1 VPCSTRSTAL
11 RRRFV
16 RRAALLVVLLALA
29 GCGGGSSEKAA
40 APADGV
46 QELANVLQL
55 RSDFE
60 TDAGKTRLLLLFSP
74 T

>member
-1 VPCSTRSTAL
+1 V
-11 RRRFV
+11 
-16 RRAALLVVLLALA
+16 LVALA
-29 GCGGGSSEKAA
+29 GCGGSSSEKAA
-40 APADGV
+40 APAGRV

-60 TDAGKTRLLLLFSP
+60 ADAGKTRLLLLFSP

>member
-1 VPCSTRSTAL
+1 MIRCA
-11 RRRFV
+11 V
-16 RRAALLVVLLALA
+16 RLLALLALA
-29 GCGGGSSEKAA
+29 GCGGDDETT
-40 APADGV
+40 APTAGAADGV

-60 TDAGKTRLLLLFSP
+60 ADAGNARLILLFSP